1 MKNILKDEF
10 VESISVIKDYLYSQE
25 MNDFLSNPLKN
36 HVFIEILKVSYFLGD
51 IDISKEV
58 AIELVKMGDSPFIV
72 MGILE
77 EDDHINDVDWESYP
91 YTEITE
97 EDIYNEEIL
106 GFEQDNYIIELK

>member
-1 MKNILKDEF
+1 MKNILKYEF
-10 VESISVIKDYLYSQE
+10 VESICIIKDYLYSQE
-25 MNDFLSNPLKN
+25 MNDFLSNPSKDHIYIHL
-36 HVFIEILKVSYFLGD
+36 LKVSYFLGD
-51 IDISKEV
+51 INISKEV
-58 AIELVKMGDSPFIV
+58 AIELVKMEDSSFIV

-106 GFEQDNYIIELK
+106 GFEQDNYIIELR